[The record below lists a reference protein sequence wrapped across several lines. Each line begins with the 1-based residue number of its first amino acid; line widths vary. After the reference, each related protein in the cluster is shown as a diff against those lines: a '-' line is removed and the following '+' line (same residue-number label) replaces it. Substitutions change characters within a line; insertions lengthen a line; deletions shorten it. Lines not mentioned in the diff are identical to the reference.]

1 MTHRF
6 PVKEIARQ
14 AGVGPATVDRV
25 LHARANV
32 SPQTRARVL
41 AAIAELE
48 GQEAQLAA
56 RGRRL
61 FIDVVVEAPRR
72 FSAEVKRASEAVLPG
87 IGVAVIRPRFLF
99 QEVME
104 EAELLVTLDRIA
116 RRGSHGVCLKAR
128 DLPGVR
134 AAVDRLVAA
143 GIPVVT
149 LVTDLPG
156 TARLGYLGLDNRG
169 AGRAAGYL
177 MARMLPGPAGR
188 VLTTRSQESFFGEDE
203 RALGFAEV
211 IGRDAPGLE
220 VLDASGGGGVGR
232 GTAERVEAVLD
243 GVTDL
248 AGVYSMGGGNET
260 ILRVLEER
268 GCRPRVF
275 IAHDLDAENR
285 RLLAEGRVSLVLNH
299 DLRQDMRNVFL
310 TLARF
315 HGLIAA
321 DGAPATSDVQIVT
334 PMTIPG

>member
-1 MTHRF
+1 MTGTDTALS
-6 PVKEIARQ
+6 VLI
-14 AGVGPATVDRV
+14 VDDDK
-25 LHARANV
+25 
-32 SPQTRARVL
+32 SM
-41 AAIAELE
+41 
-48 GQEAQLAA
+48 
-56 RGRRL
+56 
-61 FIDVVVEAPRR
+61 
-72 FSAEVKRASEAVLPG
+72 RASLVDLLEAAGWRTEALPRATQ
-87 IGVAVIRPRFLF
+87 VADLLPRLQPDVILSDVRMPGMSGL
-99 QEVME
+99 
-104 EAELLVTLDRIA
+104 ELLATLDRIA

-156 TARLGYLGLDNRG
+156 TARLAYLGLDNRG

-177 MARMLPGPAGR
+177 MARMLPGQAGR

-211 IGRDAPGLE
+211 MARDAPGLHL
-220 VLDASGGGGVGR
+220 LDASGGGGVGR
-232 GTAERVEAVLD
+232 GTAERVDAVLD

-248 AGVYSMGGGNET
+248 AGIYSMGGGNET
-260 ILRVLEER
+260 ILRVVEER
-268 GCRPRVF
+268 GVRPRVF

-315 HGLIAA
+315 HGLIAV
-321 DGAPATSDVQIVT
+321 GAVPAMSDVQVIT